1 FRWPASRL
9 RAESRARGLAADLEK
24 RSQSMMQFSCVGLLA
39 TALAAGALKSGPQV
53 GDSVEAFQ
61 VVKCA
66 GAEDDGVRVGQQ
78 LCYR

>member
-1 FRWPASRL
+1 MV
-9 RAESRARGLAADLEK
+9 
-24 RSQSMMQFSCVGLLA
+24 RSVSYFGLLA
-39 TALAAGALKSGPQV
+39 AALAAGALKSGPQV

-66 GAEDDGVRVGQQ
+66 GAENDGVSVGRE

>member
-1 FRWPASRL
+1 M
-9 RAESRARGLAADLEK
+9 
-24 RSQSMMQFSCVGLLA
+24 QSVSYLGLLA
-39 TALAAGALKSGPQV
+39 AALAAGTLKSGPQV

-66 GAEDDGVRVGQQ
+66 GAEDDGVRMGQE